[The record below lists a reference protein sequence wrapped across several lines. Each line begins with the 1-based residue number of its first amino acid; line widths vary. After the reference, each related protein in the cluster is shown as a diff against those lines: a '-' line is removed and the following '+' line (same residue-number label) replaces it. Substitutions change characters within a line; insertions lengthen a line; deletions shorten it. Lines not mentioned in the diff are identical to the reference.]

1 MQVQQMQTEP
11 VGYVLESDIAKTKS
25 EFEHIAE
32 TIRTRYSQE
41 DQVILRVEQV
51 QAAIQRLEWALERS
65 LEIPGRIFN
74 GAE

>member
-32 TIRTRYSQE
+32 TLRTRYSQE

>member
-1 MQVQQMQTEP
+1 VQQLRTEP

-32 TIRTRYSQE
+32 TIRTRYSEE

-74 GAE
+74 RAE

>member
-1 MQVQQMQTEP
+1 MQVQQMRAEP

>member
-1 MQVQQMQTEP
+1 MQVQQMRTEP